1 MKNEIK
7 NQIKRLEALLNGET
21 VDGMKL
27 GDNGLDYQW
36 VISTIANL
44 REMLK

>member
-1 MKNEIK
+1 MKTEIK

-27 GDNGLDYQW
+27 GDAGLTYAW
-36 VISTIANL
+36 VIETIANL
-44 REMLK
+44 RKLLK